1 MPQHFRSQPFR
12 TPQPSSS
19 SFLPENLRTSL
30 LKQIEYYFSVENL
43 CKDIYLRR
51 MMDEQGWVPVSLI
64 ASFKRVKMITGDVQ
78 CILDVLRSST
88 VVELMGDRI
97 RKREDWERWVLIPQE
112 DQQMESLHLGTKRL
126 RIN

>member
-1 MPQHFRSQPFR
+1 MRFPEVFHHGHCVPPRPMPQHFRSQPFR

-88 VVELMGDRI
+88 VVELM
-97 RKREDWERWVLIPQE
+97 E